1 MSILGTFTQQPADRL
16 DYDVYYGSFFPTG
29 DSVASQVTTCDTGVT
44 ATGSINAAADTVKV
58 FVTGGTSGTRYKV
71 TVTATSV
78 AGRIKQ
84 SEFYIQVKEF

>member
-16 DYDVYYGSFFPTG
+16 DYDVFYDSFFPAG
-29 DSVASQVTTCDTGVT
+29 DTIASQVTTSDLGITTSSSVNST
-44 ATGSINAAADTVKV
+44 ATAVKV
-58 FVTGGTSGTRYKV
+58 YVTGGSSGTRYKV

-78 AGRIKQ
+78 VGRIKQ